1 MFDLNAFQEAVD
13 RLHELL
19 ERTDEA
25 KVGIRPSAESWSLK
39 EIVGHLIDSA
49 SNNHQ
54 RFVRLQI
61 GNLEEFPSYEAEQWI
76 RIQEFNRMDWKLLK
90 TLWFHFNTLILAL
103 VERIPD
109 KCLPNAWTFDENP
122 RTLEWLVN
130 DYYRHLRWHT
140 DHYQRRAAEI
150 IA

>member
-1 MFDLNAFQEAVD
+1 MFDLDTFRVAVY

-19 ERTDEA
+19 RQTDA
-25 KVGIRPSAESWSLK
+25 ANVGIQLSADAWSLK

-61 GNLEEFPSYEAEQWI
+61 GNLEEFPAYEAEQWI
-76 RIQEFNRMDWKLLK
+76 RIQQYNRMDWGMLK
-90 TLWFHFNTLILAL
+90 DLWLHFNTLILSL
-103 VERIPD
+103 VERIPE
-109 KCLPNAWTFDENP
+109 KCLTNTWSPDDNP

>member
-1 MFDLNAFQEAVD
+1 MFDLDAFRSAVN

-19 ERTDEA
+19 EQTDEA
-25 KVGIRPSAESWSLK
+25 NAGIQLSADAWSLK

-54 RFVRLQI
+54 RFVRLQL
-61 GNLEEFPSYEAEQWI
+61 GDLEEFPAYEAEQWI
-76 RIQEFNRMDWKLLK
+76 RIQQYNTMDWELLK
-90 TLWFHFNTLILAL
+90 ALWFHFNTLILAM

-109 KCLPNAWTFDENP
+109 GCLNNTWSVDDNP

-130 DYYRHLRWHT
+130 DYYRHLNWHSE
-140 DHYQRRAAEI
+140 HYRRRAAEI
-150 IA
+150 TE